1 MLGASKCQVAA
12 AGVLSSLVAKV
23 SGPLTLEYRTLVHAE
38 QTDTVQVYK
47 SCKLREMRWCPD
59 DPDAISVFALTV
71 LFFMYAV

>member
-23 SGPLTLEYRTLVHAE
+23 SGPLTLEYRTPMVHAE
-38 QTDTVQVYK
+38 QTDTTDTVQVYNG

-59 DPDAISVFALTV
+59 ALTV